1 MLFNKSILAG
11 QNLGTLGER
20 VEQHLRDHKGKY
32 IFQGIIF
39 IVAGVLSAMLSS
51 VTVLHT
57 ELLIGVVLLVTGVFQ
72 LVLTLRSKMH
82 WWSLLSAVLSIVIGL
97 FIVWKP
103 FPVLMSIVTLLAVFM
118 TAEGLFELFLAFR
131 FRPLRSWSWMIFSSV
146 VTLTM
151 AAVLWI
157 GYPTF
162 DILYLGWIVAVNLI
176 LYGLSLL
183 MLVWSVV
190 DTGSKTP

>member
-1 MLFNKSILAG
+1 MFFNKTILTNG
-11 QNLGTLGER
+11 GLGHLGER

-57 ELLIGVVLLVTGVFQ
+57 ELLVGIVLLVTGMFQ
-72 LVLTLRSKMH
+72 LVLTLKSKMH
-82 WWSLLSAVLSIVIGL
+82 WWSLLSAGLSIFVGL

-103 FPVLMSIVTLLAVFM
+103 FPVLISIVTLLAVFM
-118 TAEGLFELFLAFR
+118 T
-131 FRPLRSWSWMIFSSV
+131 RSWNWMIFSSI

-151 AAVLWI
+151 AVVLWV

-183 MLVWSVV
+183 MLVWGVA
-190 DTGSKTP
+190 DTDSKTP